1 MKPFFSMVY
10 YGCLQVVRARVAALF
25 FAGGLVLVAF
35 SVLLEEIAAG
45 QNGRAIVALGLAGI
59 SLVTS
64 VLAGVLPL
72 ILIRGQLDSRQ
83 AYILLTRPVGRPMFV
98 VAYFIVT
105 ALVVV
110 TGVFVFSLVL
120 GGLSVFYEG
129 EPFTTVVAAGVFGS
143 LGAILLA
150 AVSTLASV
158 TTTSMTSVVIVGLF
172 FILGR
177 LAPELAALA
186 HRGGQ
191 YSVVLDVLSRFLPD
205 LGRFRWLELAG
216 SGDNAPAAALYCF
229 CYVAGLL
236 LIAAL
241 SFQSKD
247 LH

>member
-129 EPFTTVVAAGVFGS
+129 EPFTTVVVLYSRQARTRAGCARPPRR
-143 LGAILLA
+143 AIQRGPRRALQ
-150 AVSTLASV
+150 VSPRPRAI
-158 TTTSMTSVVIVGLF
+158 SM
-172 FILGR
+172 
-177 LAPELAALA
+177 A
-186 HRGGQ
+186 
-191 YSVVLDVLSRFLPD
+191 
-205 LGRFRWLELAG
+205 
-216 SGDNAPAAALYCF
+216 
-229 CYVAGLL
+229 
-236 LIAAL
+236 
-241 SFQSKD
+241 
-247 LH
+247 